1 MANKLIHAKQSEEE
15 LEEIKR
21 KKLEELEE
29 IDYDSN
35 YRITWK
41 EKEILLCIKKIPGL
55 CHNEIAVTLH
65 MSPPALTNKIK
76 ILKEHYLIQCIKIGR
91 NVYIYI
97 NKRLEDKDCN
107 FFEGETKHVGVLQNE
122 SQLTDNIYFEKLLL
136 LSIKNIL
143 TLSKSYHSKV
153 LLNNLEFFQYCFS
166 TYEQLHLLYL
176 LEICKAT
183 IDFPLKDLFT
193 DNYELGVGNEQ
204 ELMLRY
210 NEMCFYL
217 RQRPIDERSKTKV
230 KN

>member
-1 MANKLIHAKQSEEE
+1 MANKLIHAKQSEE
-15 LEEIKR
+15 LEVKR

-35 YRITWK
+35 YRITRK
-41 EKEILLCIKKIPGL
+41 EKEILLYIKKNPGL
-55 CHNEIAVTLH
+55 CNKEIAATLH
-65 MSPPALTNKIK
+65 MSSTALNNKIK

-107 FFEGETKHVGVLQNE
+107 FFEGEMKHVGVLQNE
-122 SQLTDNIYFEKLLL
+122 SQLKKKNNIYFEKLLL

-217 RQRPIDERSKTKV
+217 RQRPIDERGKTKV